1 MNKIDKNKGGH
12 PERPEEERTAAPLR
26 KNLPKMSEPNSV
38 QLLVIHDTMRII
50 NQLNCC
56 YQRHLDAEGNRR

>member
-26 KNLPKMSEPNSV
+26 KNLPKMSEVNFATLTGKKVSR
-38 QLLVIHDTMRII
+38 T
-50 NQLNCC
+50 
-56 YQRHLDAEGNRR
+56 